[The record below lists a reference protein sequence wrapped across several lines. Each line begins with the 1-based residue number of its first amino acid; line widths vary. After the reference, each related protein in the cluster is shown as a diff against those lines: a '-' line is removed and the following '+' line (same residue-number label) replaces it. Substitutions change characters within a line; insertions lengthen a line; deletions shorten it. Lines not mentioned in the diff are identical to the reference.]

1 MTDTVKGYSSIT
13 KKKGKSPG
21 TIRSIRIE
29 KAKNGFTVS
38 CDHAPEPSKSMEWT
52 PPEQY
57 VFESA
62 KDTAEFVEEALGAG
76 DKD

>member
-13 KKKGKSPG
+13 KKKGKNPG

-38 CDHAPEPSKSMEWT
+38 CDHESKPDGPWQPSEN
-52 PPEQY
+52 Y

-62 KDTAEFVEEALGAG
+62 SDAAEFVEEALGAG